1 MEETIS
7 GQYTKA
13 PLTFNENGNFP
24 VRSLKE
30 LCIIVLQNIEV
41 ILHVAQKSSQR
52 AHSGCEYLS
61 ESFETT
67 SDEVTSL
74 DNDEQHMS
82 IENVNQKIL
91 FQSLYELLLHVPD
104 VVLVLSDMAER
115 MIREL
120 NRRNLDQGVLP
131 AEMGQFTTEY
141 SNDNGAE
148 VDKDKFTPTCV
159 ATVPEKSHYSHSTGF
174 CVSIAGGIK
183 VKFTVDIIVLK
194 NHPTQIT
201 NALHHIV
208 CTTCEE
214 MTLVTVSKLM
224 VNQGHEQVGEKKK

>member
-1 MEETIS
+1 MSAQRRLQSLTKMAIS
-7 GQYTKA
+7 
-13 PLTFNENGNFP
+13 LSEVLN
-24 VRSLKE
+24 E
-30 LCIIVLQNIEV
+30 LCIVVLQNEEV
-41 ILHVAQKSSQR
+41 IMCVTQKSSQC

-61 ESFETT
+61 ESFETK

-91 FQSLYELLLHVPD
+91 FQSLYELLLHIPD
-104 VVLVLSDMAER
+104 VVLVLSDMAEK

-120 NRRNLDQGVLP
+120 NGRNLDQGVLP

-141 SNDNGAE
+141 SNDIGTE

-174 CVSIAGGIK
+174 RVSIHYIRRDACRNVMSAVLCNNVQVTCNILN
-183 VKFTVDIIVLK
+183 VFISNTFDI
-194 NHPTQIT
+194 
-201 NALHHIV
+201 
-208 CTTCEE
+208 
-214 MTLVTVSKLM
+214 TLIYFSSVQNMSIQKHFVF
-224 VNQGHEQVGEKKK
+224 